1 MTKKK
6 LVFFFSFPSAAYLH
20 AQHRVVQTRG
30 MTKKKL
36 VFFFSFPRAAYLHAQ
51 HRVVQT
57 RGMTKKKLAFLFD
70 NGGRKK
76 GCPTLGCCGGGGPA

>member
-6 LVFFFSFPSAAYLH
+6 LAFFFSFPSAAYLH

-36 VFFFSFPRAAYLHAQ
+36 VFFFSFPSAAYLME
-51 HRVVQT
+51 R
-57 RGMTKKKLAFLFD
+57 
-70 NGGRKK
+70 
-76 GCPTLGCCGGGGPA
+76 